1 LQLHLPGEILAR
13 AKSDAAA
20 RAMTA
25 QVLQWLP
32 AAGYAAADAPERG
45 VIERGLLQRGL
56 FRMRMRGGVARGAG
70 YFLRLLFS
78 PTEEDWDA
86 NATQSSSAVDVLK
99 RPFRLAKKHGK
110 SSKD

>member
-1 LQLHLPGEILAR
+1 
-13 AKSDAAA
+13 
-20 RAMTA
+20 MTA

-86 NATQSSSAVDVLK
+86 NAESSRFMDVLK

-110 SSKD
+110 SGKD